1 MMEETYN
8 FKTESVECAS
18 VAPTMITLNK
28 ELMGTIMQAREYINR
43 INQTLFSG
51 GRELSKPECVENFMQ
66 ELDFNVNNAKNL
78 LEDIEMLEKVLL

>member
-28 ELMGTIMQAREYINR
+28 EMAEAIMKARERINR

-51 GRELSKPECVENFMQ
+51 GRELLEPEPIENFMQ
-66 ELDFNVNNAKNL
+66 ELAFNVDNAERL

>member
-8 FKTESVECAS
+8 CKTEPVECAS

-28 ELMGTIMQAREYINR
+28 EMAETIMKARERINR

-51 GRELSKPECVENFMQ
+51 GRKSSEPEPIENFMQ
-66 ELDFNVNNAKNL
+66 ELVFNVDNAERL

>member
-1 MMEETYN
+1 MEETYN
-8 FKTESVECAS
+8 FKTGSVECAS

-28 ELMGTIMQAREYINR
+28 EMAEIIMEARERINR

-51 GRELSKPECVENFMQ
+51 GKELQEKENIENFMQ
-66 ELDFNVNNAKNL
+66 ELNFNVDNAERL

>member
-66 ELDFNVNNAKNL
+66 ELAFNVDNAERL